1 MDVFFEIRK
10 IKIFI
15 MLPLHIRT
23 SSRGARRGGEGKERK
38 GREGRGDRW
47 GEVSKSEFWNS
58 REQRL
63 SYEWVSK
70 GGVREE

>member
-23 SSRGARRGGEGKERK
+23 SSRGARRGGEG
-38 GREGRGDRW
+38 REGRGDRW
-47 GEVSKSEFWNS
+47 GE
-58 REQRL
+58 EQ
-63 SYEWVSK
+63 
-70 GGVREE
+70 VRVVEGFEGAEVIL